1 MIGKT
6 STASSLPI
14 PVSRATGMAL
24 TKAMSK
30 DLEPDN
36 IRVNTVCIGFI
47 RSDQMGKMWKRK
59 ALKLTWEEYSRD
71 SEHQIP
77 LGGMGETEE
86 TAKVI
91 TFLFSDAASYVAGT
105 SVNIDGGFVGTL

>member
-1 MIGKT
+1 
-6 STASSLPI
+6 
-14 PVSRATGMAL
+14 MAL

-59 ALKLTWEEYSRD
+59 APKLTWEEYSRD
-71 SEHQIP
+71 SEHQIS

-91 TFLFSDAASYVAGT
+91 TFLFSDSASYVAGT
-105 SVNIDGGFVGTL
+105 SVNIDDGFVGTL

>member
-1 MIGKT
+1 M
-6 STASSLPI
+6 
-14 PVSRATGMAL
+14 VL

-36 IRVNTVCIGFI
+36 IRLNTVCIGFI

-71 SEHQIP
+71 PKHQIP
-77 LGGMGETEE
+77 LGRMGETEE
-86 TAKVI
+86 AAKVI
-91 TFLFSDAASYVAGT
+91 TFLVSDAASYVAGT